1 MVEPRGTTHGTGAPI
16 DFPCRWD
23 AVHGQENA
31 LAQTPGLA
39 GIVTPPHPMPVRRRL
54 RGAG

>member
-1 MVEPRGTTHGTGAPI
+1 MALRGTREPTNRST
-16 DFPCRWD
+16 DFPCPWTGIHRQED
-23 AVHGQENA
+23 ALNK
-31 LAQTPGLA
+31 TPGLA